1 MAIVKTDVPVTSERN
16 WQWSRALSQRYPSIR
31 VENLT
36 WSPYGR
42 PIPVLTMGT
51 GGRKVLFSASHHANE
66 WITTPVLL
74 KFLEDLAAAAEDGEL
89 LEGKSAQKLLQQV
102 TIVSVPMV
110 NPDGVDLVTGA
121 IAPDTPQYVRAQDL
135 AENYPGIPFPTGWRA
150 NLNGVDL
157 NLQYPAGWQ
166 QARAIKFS
174 RGFTKP
180 GPRDYVGQVPL
191 NQRESFFTARLV
203 QQVVPDLLL
212 ALHSQGQVIYW
223 QFEDY
228 MVPGAREL
236 GQKMAAASGYTLSDT
251 PFASSFAGYKDWFI
265 KAFRRPG
272 YTVEVGLGENPLPIS
287 QFDEIYKNVMP
298 ALLIAAAGT

>member
-1 MAIVKTDVPVTSERN
+1 MAIVKTDIPVTSELN
-16 WQWSRALSQRYPSIR
+16 WQWARALSQRYPSVR
-31 VENLT
+31 AENLT

-42 PIPVLTMGT
+42 PIPMLTMGS
-51 GGRKVLFSASHHANE
+51 GIRKVLFSASHHANE

-74 KFLEDLAAAAEDGEL
+74 KFLEDLAQAGE
-89 LEGKSAQKLLQQV
+89 EGEMIGGRNARKLLQQV

-121 IAPDTPQYVRAQDL
+121 IPKDSPQYVKAEDL
-135 AENYPGIPFPTGWRA
+135 AKNYPGIPFPTGWKA

-174 RGFTKP
+174 KGYTKP
-180 GPRDYVGQVPL
+180 GPRDYVGSAPFS
-191 NQRESFFTARLV
+191 QREAFRLARLTE
-203 QQVVPDLLL
+203 QLVPDLTL

-223 QFEDY
+223 QFENY
-228 MVPGAREL
+228 QVPGAREL
-236 GQKMAAASGYTLSDT
+236 GEKMAAVSGYELAET
-251 PFASSFAGYKDWFI
+251 PFFSSFAGYKDWFI

-272 YTVEVGLGENPLPIS
+272 YTVEVGLGENPLPME
-287 QFDEIYKNVMP
+287 QFGDIYDRVS
-298 ALLIAAAGT
+298 AILLTAAAGT